1 MSDQGDQNTTNSST
15 RGERGQHGPHHV
27 PSSFDSAAFAQRI
40 QEARQRRG
48 MTQTELAEIVGV
60 SKASVSNWESSGHG
74 MTLDSLTKLCL
85 ALEVNPNEIL
95 LPAES
100 SDWDSRKHNGQGGDF
115 DPAAIGARLK
125 EARSHRGLTQGE
137 LAERL
142 QVTTMAVSFWE
153 RGERSI
159 SMEMLIRAAK
169 VLDVRAADLI
179 GPQDEVT
186 VSQIHALG
194 EPGGV
199 RLLAR
204 VADLLDKGVITP
216 KRMGILMAMLE
227 DFER

>member
-1 MSDQGDQNTTNSST
+1 MSDQADQNSSNRIRPQEAANQVARQGFPT
-15 RGERGQHGPHHV
+15 
-27 PSSFDSAAFAQRI
+27 FDPAALAHRI
-40 QEARQRRG
+40 QKARQSRR
-48 MTQTELAEIVGV
+48 MTQADVADAVGV
-60 SKASVSNWESSGHG
+60 TQAAISNWESNGHS
-74 MTLDSLTKLCL
+74 MTLESLVKLCM
-85 ALEVNPNEIL
+85 ALDISPNEIL

-100 SDWDSRKHNGQGGDF
+100 SDWDARKHDGQGGDF

-125 EARSHRGLTQGE
+125 EARTHRGLTQGE

-159 SMEMLIRAAK
+159 SLEMLIRAAK

-204 VADLLDKGVITP
+204 VADLLDRGVITP